1 MQERKTAMRLAFERA
16 VLVAKSSPLRRKVL
30 NALHRDAGVLKGRA
44 AR

>member
-16 VLVAKSSPLRRKVL
+16 VNNAKSSPLRRKVL
-30 NALHRDAGVLKGRA
+30 NALHRDCGILRGRL